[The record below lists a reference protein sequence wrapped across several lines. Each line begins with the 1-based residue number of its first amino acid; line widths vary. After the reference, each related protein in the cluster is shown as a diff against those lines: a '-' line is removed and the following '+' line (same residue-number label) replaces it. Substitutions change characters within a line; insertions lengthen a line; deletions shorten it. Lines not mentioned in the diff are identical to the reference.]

1 MHPSAILFS
10 LAAFAVG
17 NAVAASIPPRD
28 DSGFGDFASG
38 RGSAIFGNAGAT
50 CTVGNDVGECD
61 QFGRCA
67 QFIPPNESSILNQGR
82 LVDTCTAGGQTGT
95 LKI

>member
-1 MHPSAILFS
+1 MHPSTILFS
-10 LAAFAVG
+10 IAAFAVG
-17 NAVAASIPPRD
+17 HAFAASIPRD

-38 RGSAIFGNAGAT
+38 KGSAVFGNSGAP
-50 CTVGNDVGECD
+50 CTVGNDEGECD

-82 LVDTCTAGGQTGT
+82 TVAECTAGGQTGT
-95 LKI
+95 L